1 MENYVQYTTMGS
13 VSQIRMRSGCLATK
27 FACQPDRP
35 GPSMVSRP
43 VATKRRRL
51 AIIEELNENIY
62 TATSQENEDT
72 ISKLPG
78 TSSSDVF
85 LQQPMKITKAVQTSH
100 VTIISAAKRRSEAS
114 QTYTKSCIKQM
125 QTSPLKKPT
134 KSISTSPFKV
144 SELKLHVRPSN
155 VKSYMLHDDKS
166 DSDMSTIY
174 TLSVEHSIISET
186 SSD

>member
-1 MENYVQYTTMGS
+1 MGS
-13 VSQIRMRSGCLATK
+13 VSQIRMRSGCLPTK

-72 ISKLPG
+72 FSKLPG

-100 VTIISAAKRRSEAS
+100 VTIISAKRRSEAS

-125 QTSPLKKPT
+125 QTSPLKRPT
-134 KSISTSPFKV
+134 KSISTSPPIQSF
-144 SELKLHVRPSN
+144 
-155 VKSYMLHDDKS
+155 
-166 DSDMSTIY
+166 
-174 TLSVEHSIISET
+174 
-186 SSD
+186 